1 MRSFIFSS
9 NTIRLSWKNWVVV
22 ICIFILIFSLFPQF
36 WGAIEKFNPSSSY
49 RLPYILSSDY
59 WMFRQWCKSACT
71 EYPALIIGD
80 SVVWGQYV
88 RKDRTLS
95 HFLNDMAGK
104 DMFANTGVDG
114 IHPAAMVGLIN
125 YFGKDI
131 EHKNVIINLNPLWM
145 SSIKHDL
152 SSEEEFR
159 FNHPR
164 LVPQIIPD
172 IACYRPSFNVIMGVV
187 LERNIPFFSWL
198 NHIRINHFENLN
210 IQNWNIQNP
219 YVNPLSVIN
228 LEIPVPDNN
237 PKSKPITWQER
248 GIKTQNFP
256 WIPADESFQW
266 SSFKR
271 VIKILIERENN
282 IYILFGPFNPYILTE
297 ESYQRFQSMKSDME
311 KWFLENNLSYY
322 SVPDLPSDYY
332 ADGSHPLKEGYKKI
346 AVDLF
351 KTESFKK
358 WMKNL

>member
-9 NTIRLSWKNWVVV
+9 NAIRLSWKDWITV
-22 ICIFILIFSLFPQF
+22 ICIVMLFFFIFPRCWSAVEQ
-36 WGAIEKFNPSSSY
+36 FNPSSSY
-49 RLPYILSSDY
+49 RLPYSLSSDY
-59 WMFRQWCKSACT
+59 WMFRQWCKSACSQ
-71 EYPALIIGD
+71 YPALILGD

-95 HFLNDMAGK
+95 YSLNEMAGK

-114 IHPAAMVGLIN
+114 IHPAAMVGLIK

-131 EHKNVIINLNPLWM
+131 VHKSVIINLNPLWM
-145 SSIKHDL
+145 SSKKHDL
-152 SSEEEFR
+152 SSEEESR

-210 IQNWNIQNP
+210 IQNWSIQNP
-219 YVNPLSVIN
+219 YINPLSVIN
-228 LEIPVPDNN
+228 LEIPVPDNS

-271 VIKILIERENN
+271 VIKILIERDNKV
-282 IYILFGPFNPYILTE
+282 YVLFGPFNPYILTE

-311 KWFLENNLSYY
+311 KWFKENNLSYY

-346 AVDLF
+346 AADLC